1 MRSGL
6 TIPKL
11 LGVCLAF
18 QHKKGGKTEDAVRAD
33 CDFLFVLRVIYISR
47 NRNSYI
53 IIFEILQKRFTE
65 KNGANFPYRSHVK

>member
-33 CDFLFVLRVIYISR
+33 CDFLFVLRVIYI
-47 NRNSYI
+47 YI
-53 IIFEILQKRFTE
+53 YKQKQEFLHYY
-65 KNGANFPYRSHVK
+65 F